1 LVYDDILIG
10 SGLSALGVA
19 LGLPATRKVLVLSG
33 PAEGSSRYY
42 DATQTVPCA
51 HLGHGGLGNYWHGV
65 IPTGMRENFAACT
78 PEDFAEVFEYFYP
91 GASVAPRIGR
101 AFLFVPWRPIRPRA
115 VWPRLIAE
123 RAGRVSLSTESA
135 IAFSRDGTGVEVETS
150 SARHRGARLWLCA
163 GTLETPALLD
173 RSLDAAVS
181 RQTVSDHV
189 LCYVGQVDRARHADV
204 LPPAVERT
212 RQGLWFEGRYND
224 AGTGLFT
231 LRPARFGFS
240 TLDFGIERRAVF
252 GLPTGNAVKKI
263 VRSASPGLV
272 AEALYNRAG
281 LFPGARFQSVYAQL
295 AVRDAYWR
303 RSGDTP
309 LEMRLDVIRNA
320 AAAVRAAPA
329 WPEVTPSRRPD
340 IFIPGIHLHHSVDA
354 AALLALDVNTPTA
367 NVCVADA
374 SVYEHIGPDH
384 HTFKVIVA
392 AYRRARSKG

>member
-1 LVYDDILIG
+1 LAYDDILIG
-10 SGLSALGVA
+10 SGLTALGVA
-19 LGLPATRKVLVLSG
+19 LGLPANRKVLVLGG
-33 PAEGSSRYY
+33 PAAGNSRYY
-42 DATQTVPCA
+42 DATRTVPCA
-51 HLGHGGLGNYWHGV
+51 YLGYGGLGNYWHGV

-78 PEDFAEVFEYFYP
+78 PEEFAEVFEYFYP

-123 RAGRVSLSTESA
+123 RAGRVELSPESA
-135 IAFSRDGTGVEVETS
+135 IAFSRDAAGVEVETG

-173 RSLDAAVS
+173 RSLNAAVA
-181 RQTVSDHV
+181 RAAVSDHV
-189 LCYVGQVDRARHADV
+189 LCYVGQVDRARHPHV
-204 LPPAVERT
+204 LRPAVERT
-212 RQGLWFEGRYND
+212 RHGLWFEGRYND
-224 AGTGLFT
+224 SGTGLFT
-231 LRPARFGFS
+231 LRPARFAFS
-240 TLDFGIERRAVF
+240 TLDSGIERRAVF
-252 GLPTGNAVKKI
+252 GLPTGSAVKKI
-263 VRSASPGLV
+263 VRSASAGLI

-320 AAAVRAAPA
+320 MASVRAAPP
-329 WPEVTPSRRPD
+329 WPEVTPSQRPEL
-340 IFIPGIHLHHSVDA
+340 FIPGIHLHHSVDA

-374 SVYEHIGPDH
+374 SVCEDIGPDH
-384 HTFKVIVA
+384 HTFKLIVA
-392 AYRRARSKG
+392 AYRRARSKE